1 MKAKLAK
8 RRSRRASLD
17 EQAKSSSSQNDL
29 KFEYINLNR
38 QEICRLEVNSAIR
51 LFLIH
56 KDPISAHLLACAAT
70 EIMTVLSNGNLEVGL
85 NGLRDQLQKSVL
97 PYDDQKEV
105 FDNLLHPYNFLKH
118 SSSDP
123 DVTNR
128 FSVDYIGITVYM
140 AIHSYKVLFGGVSS
154 EMKVFYGIFQVWKS
168 EFWKDTPNYPSIV
181 ALSEPYS
188 LGGASLEKF
197 CEVGQRLL
205 VEAEKQQ
212 LASLG

>member
-1 MKAKLAK
+1 MKPRLAK

-17 EQAKSSSSQNDL
+17 EQAKSSSSQNDP

-97 PYDDQKEV
+97 PDDDQKEV

-123 DVTNR
+123 HVTNR

-140 AIHSYKVLFGGVSS
+140 AIHSYKVLFGDLSS
-154 EMKVFYGIFQVWKS
+154 EMKVFCGIFQVWKS
-168 EFWKDTPNYPSIV
+168 DFWIDTPNYRNIAEVSNK
-181 ALSEPYS
+181 LS
-188 LGGASLEKF
+188 LRGASFEEF
-197 CEVGQRLL
+197 CNFGQRMLL
-205 VEAEKQQ
+205 EAERQL
-212 LASLG
+212 LASV